1 MAIEKILI
9 MNLYHTF
16 TIIIVFTALFSYI
29 NYRFIRLPNTIGI
42 MIMSLLASLIMIGIN
57 SLNPNLL
64 VNGSEMIRG
73 IDFHEVL
80 MDGMLSF
87 MLFAGAIHI
96 NAAELKKEKATI
108 LTFSTAGVMI
118 STLIIG
124 TLLFWVCSLF
134 NLNIGYIYCLLFGA
148 LISPTDPIAV
158 MGILKEANIPK
169 AMEIRIVG
177 ESLFNDG
184 VAVVVF
190 ISILQ
195 VINAGVENMQPG
207 EILFLFL
214 REAGGG
220 LILGIVLGYI
230 GFYSLRSIDYYKVE
244 IMITL
249 AIVMGGYY
257 LAERLHVSGPLAM
270 VVAGI
275 ITGNMARQY
284 GMSEITRDYLDKF
297 WEIIDEILNAVLFF
311 LIGIEMIIIEFKMQH
326 IWIGL
331 IGIVIVLIARFLSVL
346 VPFLFLR
353 KNNVFQKHSLTLL
366 TWGGLRGGISVALAL
381 SLPKSEF
388 SDFFLTI
395 TYIIVLF
402 SIIVQGL
409 TIGRVVKKLL

>member
-1 MAIEKILI
+1 MDF
-9 MNLYHTF
+9 YHTF
-16 TIIIVFTALFSYI
+16 TIIIVFAALFSYI

-42 MIMSLLASLIMIGIN
+42 MIISLLASLVMIVVN
-57 SLNPNLL
+57 SLNPDLL
-64 VNGSEMIRG
+64 ADVRQAIRG

-108 LTFSTAGVMI
+108 LTFSTVGVLI

-124 TLLFWVCSLF
+124 SLLFGVCKIF
-134 NLNIGYIYCLLFGA
+134 NLSIGYIYCLLFGA

-169 AMEIRIVG
+169 EMEIRIVG

-184 VAVVVF
+184 IAVVVF

-195 VINAGVENMQPG
+195 IINAGMENMRPD

-220 LILGIVLGYI
+220 IFLGIVLGYI
-230 GFYSLRSIDYYKVE
+230 GFYAFHSIDFYKVE

-257 LAERLHVSGPLAM
+257 LA
-270 VVAGI
+270 
-275 ITGNMARQY
+275 
-284 GMSEITRDYLDKF
+284 
-297 WEIIDEILNAVLFF
+297 
-311 LIGIEMIIIEFKMQH
+311 
-326 IWIGL
+326 
-331 IGIVIVLIARFLSVL
+331 SVL
-346 VPFLFLR
+346 
-353 KNNVFQKHSLTLL
+353 H
-366 TWGGLRGGISVALAL
+366 GINHYE
-381 SLPKSEF
+381 P
-388 SDFFLTI
+388 
-395 TYIIVLF
+395 
-402 SIIVQGL
+402 
-409 TIGRVVKKLL
+409 

>member
-1 MAIEKILI
+1 MGF
-9 MNLYHTF
+9 YHTF
-16 TIIIVFTALFSYI
+16 TIIIVFAAIFSYI
-29 NYRFIRLPNTIGI
+29 NYRFLRLPNTIGI
-42 MIMSLLASLIMIGIN
+42 MILSLLASLIMIAVN
-57 SLNPNLL
+57 SLVPNLL
-64 VNGSEMIRG
+64 VNSREMIRG

-108 LTFSTAGVMI
+108 LTFSTAGVLI
-118 STLIIG
+118 STIIIG
-124 TLLFWVCSLF
+124 TSLFWVCTLF
-134 NLNIGYIYCLLFGA
+134 DLNIGYIYCLLFGA

-184 VAVVVF
+184 IAVVVF

-195 VINAGVENMQPG
+195 IINAGLDNMQPG
-207 EILFLFL
+207 QILFLFL

-220 LILGIVLGYI
+220 LLLGIILGYI
-230 GFYSLRSIDYYKVE
+230 GFYTLRSIDFYKVE
-244 IMITL
+244 IIITL

-257 LAERLHVSGPLAM
+257 LADVLHVSGPLAM

-275 ITGNMARQY
+275 ITGNQARHF
-284 GMSEITRDYLDKF
+284 GMSEITRDYVDKF

-311 LIGIEMIIIEFKMQH
+311 LIGMEMIVVEFSMQH
-326 IWIGL
+326 FWIGL
-331 IGIVIVLIARFLSVL
+331 IGIVIVLLARYFSVL

-353 KNNVFQKHSLTLL
+353 KNNVFQKHSLTIL

-388 SDFFLTI
+388 SDFFVTI

-409 TIGRVVKKLL
+409 TIGRVVKRFM

>member
-1 MAIEKILI
+1 MDF
-9 MNLYHTF
+9 YHTF
-16 TIIIVFTALFSYI
+16 TIIIVFAALFSYI

-42 MIMSLLASLIMIGIN
+42 MIISLLASLVMIVVN
-57 SLNPNLL
+57 SLNPDLL
-64 VNGSEMIRG
+64 ADVRQAIRG

-108 LTFSTAGVMI
+108 LTFSTVGVLI

-124 TLLFWVCSLF
+124 SLLFGVCKIF
-134 NLNIGYIYCLLFGA
+134 NLSIGYIYCLLFGA

-169 AMEIRIVG
+169 EMEIRIVG

-184 VAVVVF
+184 IAVVVF

-195 VINAGVENMQPG
+195 IINAGMENMRPD

-220 LILGIVLGYI
+220 IFLGIVLGYI
-230 GFYSLRSIDYYKVE
+230 GFYAFHSIDFYKVE

-257 LAERLHVSGPLAM
+257 LASVLHVSGPLAM

-275 ITGNMARQY
+275 ITGNQARQY
-284 GMSEITRDYLDKF
+284 GMSVITRDYVDKF

-311 LIGIEMIIIEFKMQH
+311 LIGIEMIIVEFSLQH
-326 IWIGL
+326 IWIG
-331 IGIVIVLIARFLSVL
+331 IICIVIVLFARYISVFI
-346 VPFLFLR
+346 PFIFLR
-353 KNNVFQKHSLTLL
+353 KNNVFQKHALTIL

-388 SDFFLTI
+388 SDFFVTI

-402 SIIVQGL
+402 SIIAQGL
-409 TIGRVVKKLL
+409 TIGRVVKKFM

>member
-1 MAIEKILI
+1 MDF
-9 MNLYHTF
+9 YHTF
-16 TIIIVFTALFSYI
+16 TIIIVFAALFSYI

-42 MIMSLLASLIMIGIN
+42 MIISLLASLVMIVVN
-57 SLNPNLL
+57 SLNPDLL
-64 VNGSEMIRG
+64 VDVRLTIRS

-108 LTFSTAGVMI
+108 LTFSTVGVLL

-124 TLLFWVCSLF
+124 SLLFGVCKIF
-134 NLNIGYIYCLLFGA
+134 ELNIGYIYCLLFGA

-169 AMEIRIVG
+169 EMEIRIVG

-184 VAVVVF
+184 IAVVVF

-195 VINAGVENMQPG
+195 IINAGMENMRPD
-207 EILFLFL
+207 EILLLFL

-220 LILGIVLGYI
+220 IFLGIVLGYI
-230 GFYSLRSIDYYKVE
+230 GFYAFHSIDFYKVE

-257 LAERLHVSGPLAM
+257 LASVLHVSGPLAM

-275 ITGNMARQY
+275 ITGNQARQY
-284 GMSEITRDYLDKF
+284 GMSVITRDYVDKF

-311 LIGIEMIIIEFKMQH
+311 LIGIEMIIVEFSLQH
-326 IWIGL
+326 IWIG
-331 IGIVIVLIARFLSVL
+331 IICIVIVLFARYISVFI
-346 VPFLFLR
+346 PFIFLR
-353 KNNVFQKHSLTLL
+353 KNNVFQKHALTIL

-381 SLPKSEF
+381 SLPKTEF
-388 SDFFLTI
+388 SDFFVTI

-402 SIIVQGL
+402 SIIFQGL
-409 TIGRVVKKLL
+409 TIGRVVKKFM

>member
-1 MAIEKILI
+1 
-9 MNLYHTF
+9 MNLYQTF
-16 TIIIVFTALFSYI
+16 TIIIVFAALFSYI

-42 MIMSLLASLIMIGIN
+42 MIISLLASLIMIAVN
-57 SLNPNLL
+57 SLYPNLL
-64 VNGSEMIRG
+64 VNVREVIRS

-96 NAAELKKEKATI
+96 NAAELKKEQSTI
-108 LTFSTAGVMI
+108 LTFSTLGVLI

-124 TLLFWVCSLF
+124 TLLFGICNLF
-134 NLNIGYIYCLLFGA
+134 NLNIDYIYCLLFGA

-169 AMEIRIVG
+169 SMEIRIVG

-184 VAVVVF
+184 IAVVVF

-195 VINAGVENMQPG
+195 VINAGIDNVEPG
-207 EILFLFL
+207 KILLLFL

-220 LILGIVLGYI
+220 IVLGLVLGYI
-230 GFYSLRSIDYYKVE
+230 GFYTLHSIDYYKVE

-257 LAERLHVSGPLAM
+257 LAGVLHVSGPLAM

-275 ITGNMARQY
+275 ITGNQAREF
-284 GMSEITRDYLDKF
+284 GMSAITRDYVDKF

-311 LIGIEMIIIEFKMQH
+311 LIGIEMIIVEFSMQH
-326 IWIGL
+326 FWIGL
-331 IGIVIVLIARFLSVL
+331 IGIVIVLFARYISVL
-346 VPFLFLR
+346 IPFFFLR
-353 KNNVFQKHSLTLL
+353 KNNVFPKHALSIL

-388 SDFFLTI
+388 SDFFVTI

-409 TIGRVVKKLL
+409 TIGRFVKKLM

>member
-1 MAIEKILI
+1 

-16 TIIIVFTALFSYI
+16 TIIIVFAALFSYI

-42 MIMSLLASLIMIGIN
+42 MIISLLASLIMIAVN
-57 SLNPNLL
+57 SMYPNLL
-64 VNGSEMIRG
+64 LNVREMIKS

-108 LTFSTAGVMI
+108 LSFSTLGVLI

-124 TLLFWVCSLF
+124 TLLFGVCKLF
-134 NLNIGYIYCLLFGA
+134 DFNIDYIYCLLFGA

-169 AMEIRIVG
+169 SMEIRIVG

-184 VAVVVF
+184 IAVVVF

-195 VINAGVENMQPG
+195 IINAGVDNVEPG
-207 EILFLFL
+207 KILLLFL

-220 LILGIVLGYI
+220 IMLGLVLGYI
-230 GFYSLRSIDYYKVE
+230 GFYTLRTIDFYKVE

-257 LAERLHVSGPLAM
+257 LASVLHISGPLAM
-270 VVAGI
+270 VIAGI
-275 ITGNMARQY
+275 ITGNQARQF
-284 GMSEITRDYLDKF
+284 GMSVITRDYVDKF

-311 LIGIEMIIIEFKMQH
+311 LIGIEMIIVEFSMLH
-326 IWIGL
+326 FWIGL
-331 IGIVIVLIARFLSVL
+331 MGILIVLFARYISVL
-346 VPFLFLR
+346 IPFIFLR
-353 KNNVFQKHSLTLL
+353 KNNVFPDHALTIL

-381 SLPKSEF
+381 SLPKTEY
-388 SDFFLTI
+388 SDFFVTI

-409 TIGRVVKKLL
+409 TIGKVVKKFM

>member
-1 MAIEKILI
+1 MDF
-9 MNLYHTF
+9 YHTF
-16 TIIIVFTALFSYI
+16 TIIIVFAALFSYI

-42 MIMSLLASLIMIGIN
+42 MIISLLASLVMIVVN
-57 SLNPNLL
+57 SLNPDLL
-64 VNGSEMIRG
+64 VDVRQTIRS

-108 LTFSTAGVMI
+108 LTFSTVGVLL

-124 TLLFWVCSLF
+124 SLLFGVCKIF
-134 NLNIGYIYCLLFGA
+134 NLSIGYIYCLLFGA

-169 AMEIRIVG
+169 EMEIRIVG

-184 VAVVVF
+184 IAVVVF

-195 VINAGVENMQPG
+195 IINAGMENMRPD
-207 EILFLFL
+207 EILLLFL

-220 LILGIVLGYI
+220 IFLGIVLGYI
-230 GFYSLRSIDYYKVE
+230 GFYAFHSIDFYKVE

-257 LAERLHVSGPLAM
+257 LASVLHVSGPLAM

-275 ITGNMARQY
+275 ITGNQARQY
-284 GMSEITRDYLDKF
+284 GMSVITRDYVDKF

-311 LIGIEMIIIEFKMQH
+311 LIGIEMIIVEFSLQH
-326 IWIGL
+326 IWIG
-331 IGIVIVLIARFLSVL
+331 IICIVIVLFARYISVFI
-346 VPFLFLR
+346 PFIFLR
-353 KNNVFQKHSLTLL
+353 KNNVFQKHALTIL

-381 SLPKSEF
+381 SLPKTEF
-388 SDFFLTI
+388 SDFFVTI

-402 SIIVQGL
+402 SIIFQGL
-409 TIGRVVKKLL
+409 TIGRVVKKFM

>member
-1 MAIEKILI
+1 
-9 MNLYHTF
+9 
-16 TIIIVFTALFSYI
+16 
-29 NYRFIRLPNTIGI
+29 
-42 MIMSLLASLIMIGIN
+42 
-57 SLNPNLL
+57 
-64 VNGSEMIRG
+64 
-73 IDFHEVL
+73 

-108 LTFSTAGVMI
+108 LTFSTVGVLL

-124 TLLFWVCSLF
+124 SLLFGICKIF
-134 NLNIGYIYCLLFGA
+134 DLNIGYIYCLLFGA

-169 AMEIRIVG
+169 EMEIRIVG

-184 VAVVVF
+184 IAVVVF

-195 VINAGVENMQPG
+195 IINAGMENMRPD
-207 EILFLFL
+207 EILLLFL

-220 LILGIVLGYI
+220 IFLGIVLGYI
-230 GFYSLRSIDYYKVE
+230 GFYAFHSIDFYKVE

-257 LAERLHVSGPLAM
+257 LASVLHVSGPLAM

-275 ITGNMARQY
+275 ITGNQARQY
-284 GMSEITRDYLDKF
+284 GMSVITRDYVDKF

-311 LIGIEMIIIEFKMQH
+311 LIGIEMIIVEFSLQH
-326 IWIGL
+326 IWIG
-331 IGIVIVLIARFLSVL
+331 IICIVIVLFARYISVFI
-346 VPFLFLR
+346 PFIFLR
-353 KNNVFQKHSLTLL
+353 KNNVFQKHALTIL

-381 SLPKSEF
+381 SLPKTEF
-388 SDFFLTI
+388 SDFFVTI

-409 TIGRVVKKLL
+409 TIGRVVKKFI

>member
-1 MAIEKILI
+1 

-16 TIIIVFTALFSYI
+16 ALIIVFAALFSYI

-42 MIMSLLASLIMIGIN
+42 MIISLLASLIMIAVN
-57 SLNPNLL
+57 SLIPELF
-64 VNGSEMIRG
+64 VNGREMIRG

-108 LTFSTAGVMI
+108 LTFSTAGVLI
-118 STLIIG
+118 STIIIG
-124 TLLFWVCSLF
+124 SLLFWVCTLF
-134 NLNIGYIYCLLFGA
+134 DLNIGFIYCLLFGA

-158 MGILKEANIPK
+158 MGILKEANIAK

-184 VAVVVF
+184 IAVVVF
-190 ISILQ
+190 ISIQ
-195 VINAGVENMQPG
+195 QIINAGLDNMQPG

-214 REAGGG
+214 QEAGGG
-220 LILGIVLGYI
+220 LLLGIILGYI
-230 GFYSLRSIDYYKVE
+230 GFYAMRSIDFYKVE

-257 LAERLHVSGPLAM
+257 LADVLHVSGPLAM

-275 ITGNMARQY
+275 ITGNQARHF
-284 GMSEITRDYLDKF
+284 GMSDITRDYVDKF

-311 LIGIEMIIIEFKMQH
+311 LIGMEMIVVEFSMQH
-326 IWIGL
+326 FWIGL
-331 IGIVIVLIARFLSVL
+331 IGIVIVLLARYMSVL
-346 VPFLFLR
+346 IPFVFLR
-353 KNNVFQKHSLTLL
+353 KYNVFQKHSLTIL

-381 SLPKSEF
+381 SLPKTEF
-388 SDFFLTI
+388 SDFFVTI

-409 TIGRVVKKLL
+409 TIGRVVKKFK

>member
-1 MAIEKILI
+1 

-29 NYRFIRLPNTIGI
+29 NYRFFRLPNTIGI
-42 MIMSLLASLIMIGIN
+42 MIISLVSSLIMISIN
-57 SLNPNLL
+57 FLDPSLL
-64 VNGSEMIRG
+64 VNTREMISS

-108 LTFSTAGVMI
+108 LTFSTAGVLI

-124 TLLFWVCSLF
+124 TLLFWICKMF

-158 MGILKEANIPK
+158 MGILKEAKIPK

-184 VAVVVF
+184 IAVVVF

-195 VINAGVENMQPG
+195 IINAGMDNLQPG
-207 EILFLFL
+207 TILLLFL

-220 LILGIVLGYI
+220 LLLGLVLGYI
-230 GFYSLRSIDYYKVE
+230 GFYTLRTIDFYKVE
-244 IMITL
+244 IIITL

-257 LAERLHVSGPLAM
+257 LADVLHVSGPLAM

-275 ITGNMARQY
+275 ITGNQARQH
-284 GMSEITRDYLDKF
+284 GMSEITRDYVDKF

-311 LIGIEMIIIEFKMQH
+311 LIGIEMIIVDFSLQY

-331 IGIVIVLIARFLSVL
+331 IGIVIVMFARYISVL
-346 VPFLFLR
+346 IPFIFLR
-353 KNNVFQKHSLTLL
+353 KNNVFQKHALTIL

-388 SDFFLTI
+388 SNFFVTI

-409 TIGRVVKKLL
+409 TIGRVVKKLR

>member
-1 MAIEKILI
+1 MDF
-9 MNLYHTF
+9 YHTF
-16 TIIIVFTALFSYI
+16 TIIIVFAALFSYI

-42 MIMSLLASLIMIGIN
+42 MIISLLASLVMIVVN
-57 SLNPNLL
+57 SLNPDLL
-64 VNGSEMIRG
+64 VDVRQTIRS

-108 LTFSTAGVMI
+108 LTFSTVGVLL

-124 TLLFWVCSLF
+124 SLLFGVCKIF
-134 NLNIGYIYCLLFGA
+134 ELNIGYIYCLLFGA

-169 AMEIRIVG
+169 EMEIRIVG

-184 VAVVVF
+184 IAVVVF

-195 VINAGVENMQPG
+195 IINAGMENMRPD
-207 EILFLFL
+207 EILLLFL

-220 LILGIVLGYI
+220 IFLGIVLGYI
-230 GFYSLRSIDYYKVE
+230 GFYAFHSIDFYKVE

-257 LAERLHVSGPLAM
+257 LASVLHVSGPLAM

-275 ITGNMARQY
+275 ITGNQARQY
-284 GMSEITRDYLDKF
+284 GMSVITRDYVDKF

-311 LIGIEMIIIEFKMQH
+311 LIGIEMIIVEFSLQH
-326 IWIGL
+326 IWIG
-331 IGIVIVLIARFLSVL
+331 IICIVIVLFARYISVFI
-346 VPFLFLR
+346 PFIFLR
-353 KNNVFQKHSLTLL
+353 KNNVFQKHALTIL

-381 SLPKSEF
+381 SLPKTEF
-388 SDFFLTI
+388 SDFFVTI

-402 SIIVQGL
+402 SIIFQGL
-409 TIGRVVKKLL
+409 TIGRVVKKFM

>member
-1 MAIEKILI
+1 MS
-9 MNLYHTF
+9 LYHTF
-16 TIIIVFTALFSYI
+16 TIIIVFAALFGYI

-42 MIMSLLASLIMIGIN
+42 MIISLVASLIMIAVN
-57 SLNPNLL
+57 SMFPSLL
-64 VNGSEMIRG
+64 VNSREMISS

-87 MLFAGAIHI
+87 MLFAGAIHVK
-96 NAAELKKEKATI
+96 ASELKKEKATI
-108 LTFSTAGVMI
+108 LTFSTLGVLI
-118 STLIIG
+118 STFIIG
-124 TLLFWVCSLF
+124 TLLFFVCKSF
-134 NLNIGYIYCLLFGA
+134 DLNINYIYCLLFGA

-158 MGILKEANIPK
+158 MGILKDANIQK
-169 AMEIRIVG
+169 TMEVRIVG

-184 VAVVVF
+184 IAVVVF

-195 VINAGVENMQPG
+195 IINAGIDNVEPG
-207 EILFLFL
+207 KILLLFL

-220 LILGIVLGYI
+220 IGLGLVLGYI
-230 GFYSLRSIDYYKVE
+230 GFYTLHSIDYYKVE

-257 LAERLHVSGPLAM
+257 LASILHVSGPLAM

-275 ITGNMARQY
+275 ITGNQIREF
-284 GMSEITRDYLDKF
+284 GMSVITRDYVDKF

-311 LIGIEMIIIEFKMQH
+311 LIGIEMIVVEFSMQH
-326 IWIGL
+326 FWIGL
-331 IGIVIVLIARFLSVL
+331 IGILIVLFARYISVL

-353 KNNVFQKHSLTLL
+353 KNNVFQSHSLTIL

-381 SLPKSEF
+381 SLPKGEF
-388 SDFFLTI
+388 SNFFVTI

-409 TIGRVVKKLL
+409 TIGRVVKKLR

>member
-1 MAIEKILI
+1 
-9 MNLYHTF
+9 MNLYQTF
-16 TIIIVFTALFSYI
+16 TIIIVFAALFSYI

-42 MIMSLLASLIMIGIN
+42 MILSLVASLIMIAVN
-57 SLNPNLL
+57 SLYPNLL
-64 VNGSEMIRG
+64 VNSREMISS

-108 LTFSTAGVMI
+108 LSFSTLGVLI
-118 STLIIG
+118 STIIIG
-124 TLLFWVCSLF
+124 TLLFGLCKLF
-134 NLNIGYIYCLLFGA
+134 EFNIDYIYCLLFGA

-184 VAVVVF
+184 IAVVVF

-195 VINAGVENMQPG
+195 VINAGIDNVDPG
-207 EILFLFL
+207 KIVLLLL

-220 LILGIVLGYI
+220 IMLGLVLGYI
-230 GFYSLRSIDYYKVE
+230 GFYTLRTIDFYKVE

-257 LAERLHVSGPLAM
+257 LASYLHVSGPLAM

-275 ITGNMARQY
+275 ITGNQAREF
-284 GMSEITRDYLDKF
+284 GMSAITRDYVDKF

-311 LIGIEMIIIEFKMQH
+311 LIGIEMIIVEFSMQH
-326 IWIGL
+326 FWIGL
-331 IGIVIVLIARFLSVL
+331 IGILIVLFARYISVL

-353 KNNVFQKHSLTLL
+353 KNNVFQSHSLTIL

-381 SLPKSEF
+381 SLPKGEF
-388 SDFFLTI
+388 SNFFLTI

-409 TIGRVVKKLL
+409 TIGRVVKKLR

>member
-1 MAIEKILI
+1 
-9 MNLYHTF
+9 MNLYHTLTF
-16 TIIIVFTALFSYI
+16 IIVFAALFSYI

-42 MIMSLLASLIMIGIN
+42 MIISLLASLMMIALN
-57 SLNPNLL
+57 SLYPNLFG
-64 VNGSEMIRG
+64 NGREMIRS

-108 LTFSTAGVMI
+108 LSFSTLGVLI

-124 TLLFWVCSLF
+124 TLLFWLCKLF
-134 NLNIGYIYCLLFGA
+134 DFNIDYIYCLLFGA

-169 AMEIRIVG
+169 VMEIRIVG

-184 VAVVVF
+184 IAVVVF

-195 VINAGVENMQPG
+195 VINAGIDNVEPG
-207 EILFLFL
+207 KILLLFLQ
-214 REAGGG
+214 EAGGG
-220 LILGIVLGYI
+220 ILLGLVLGYI
-230 GFYSLRSIDYYKVE
+230 GFYTLRTIDFYKVE

-257 LAERLHVSGPLAM
+257 LASVLHVSGPLAM

-275 ITGNMARQY
+275 ITGNQARQH
-284 GMSEITRDYLDKF
+284 GMSEITRDYVDKF

-311 LIGIEMIIIEFKMQH
+311 LIGIEMIIVEFSMQH
-326 IWIGL
+326 FWIGL
-331 IGIVIVLIARFLSVL
+331 IGIVIVLFARYISILI
-346 VPFLFLR
+346 PFIFLR
-353 KNNVFQKHSLTLL
+353 KNNIFPKHALTIL

-388 SDFFLTI
+388 SDFFVTI

-402 SIIVQGL
+402 SIIAQGL
-409 TIGRVVKKLL
+409 TIGRVVKKYM

>member
-1 MAIEKILI
+1 MDF
-9 MNLYHTF
+9 YHTF
-16 TIIIVFTALFSYI
+16 TIIIVFAAIFSYI
-29 NYRFIRLPNTIGI
+29 NYRFLRLPNTIGI
-42 MIMSLLASLIMIGIN
+42 MILSLLASLIMIAVN
-57 SLNPNLL
+57 SLDPNLL
-64 VNGSEMIRG
+64 VNSREMIRS

-96 NAAELKKEKATI
+96 NATELKKEKATI
-108 LTFSTAGVMI
+108 LTFSTAGVLI
-118 STLIIG
+118 STIIIG
-124 TLLFWVCSLF
+124 TSLFWVCTLF
-134 NLNIGYIYCLLFGA
+134 DLNIGYIYCLLFGA

-184 VAVVVF
+184 IAVVVF

-195 VINAGVENMQPG
+195 IINAGLDNLQPG
-207 EILFLFL
+207 QILFLFL

-220 LILGIVLGYI
+220 LLLGILLGYI
-230 GFYSLRSIDYYKVE
+230 GFYTLRSIDFYKVE
-244 IMITL
+244 IIITL

-257 LAERLHVSGPLAM
+257 LADVLHVSGPLAM

-275 ITGNMARQY
+275 ITGNQARHF
-284 GMSEITRDYLDKF
+284 GMSEITRDYVDKF

-311 LIGIEMIIIEFKMQH
+311 LIGIEMIVVEFSMQH
-326 IWIGL
+326 LWIGL
-331 IGIVIVLIARFLSVL
+331 IGIVIVLLARYMSVL
-346 VPFLFLR
+346 IPFLFLR
-353 KNNVFQKHSLTLL
+353 KNNVFQKHALTIL

-388 SDFFLTI
+388 SDFFVTI

-409 TIGRVVKKLL
+409 TIGRVVKKFM

>member
-1 MAIEKILI
+1 MGIEKILD

-42 MIMSLLASLIMIGIN
+42 MIMSLLASLIMIGVN
-57 SLNPNLL
+57 SLNPNLM
-64 VNGSEMIRG
+64 VNGREMIRG

-96 NAAELKKEKATI
+96 NAAELKKERATI

-124 TLLFWVCSLF
+124 TLLFWFCNLF

-184 VAVVVF
+184 IAVVVF

-195 VINAGVENMQPG
+195 IINAGIENMQPS
-207 EILFLFL
+207 EIFLLFL

-230 GFYSLRSIDYYKVE
+230 GFYSLRSIDNYKVE
-244 IMITL
+244 ILITL

-257 LAERLHVSGPLAM
+257 LAGVLHVSGPLAM

-275 ITGNMARQY
+275 ITGNQARQY
-284 GMSEITRDYLDKF
+284 GMSVVTRDYLDKF

-311 LIGIEMIIIEFKMQH
+311 LIGIEMIVVEFSMQH
-326 IWIGL
+326 FWIGF
-331 IGIVIVLIARFLSVL
+331 IGIVIVLLARYMSVL
-346 VPFLFLR
+346 IPFLFLR
-353 KNNVFQKHSLTLL
+353 RNNVFQKHSLAIL

-388 SDFFLTI
+388 SDFFVTI

-409 TIGRVVKKLL
+409 TIGRVVKKFM

>member
-1 MAIEKILI
+1 MDI
-9 MNLYHTF
+9 YHTF
-16 TIIIVFTALFSYI
+16 TIIIVFAALFGYI
-29 NYRFIRLPNTIGI
+29 NYRFFRLPNTIGI
-42 MIMSLLASLIMIGIN
+42 MIISLVASLIMIIIN
-57 SLNPNLL
+57 YFDSNLL
-64 VNGSEMIRG
+64 VNTREMIRS

-96 NAAELKKEKATI
+96 NAAELKKEQATI
-108 LTFSTAGVMI
+108 LTFSTLGVLI
-118 STLIIG
+118 STFIIG
-124 TLLFWVCSLF
+124 TLLFLLCNF
-134 NLNIGYIYCLLFGA
+134 FQLNIAYIYCLLFGA

-169 AMEIRIVG
+169 RMEIRIVG

-195 VINAGVENMQPG
+195 IINAGLENMQPT
-207 EILFLFL
+207 EIMFLFL

-220 LILGIVLGYI
+220 LLFGILLGYI
-230 GFYSLRSIDYYKVE
+230 GFYSLRTIDFYKVE

-249 AIVMGGYY
+249 ALVMGGYY
-257 LAERLHVSGPLAM
+257 LASVLHFSGPLAM

-275 ITGNMARQY
+275 ITGNKARQY
-284 GMSEITRDYLDKF
+284 GMSEITRDYVDKF

-311 LIGIEMIIIEFKMQH
+311 LIGIEMIIVEFSIQH
-326 IWIGL
+326 IWIGIICIL
-331 IGIVIVLIARFLSVL
+331 IVLFARFISVL
-346 VPFLFLR
+346 IPFIFLR
-353 KNNVFQKHSLTLL
+353 KNNVFQKHSLTVL

-388 SDFFLTI
+388 SDFFVTI

-409 TIGRVVKKLL
+409 TIGRVVKKYM